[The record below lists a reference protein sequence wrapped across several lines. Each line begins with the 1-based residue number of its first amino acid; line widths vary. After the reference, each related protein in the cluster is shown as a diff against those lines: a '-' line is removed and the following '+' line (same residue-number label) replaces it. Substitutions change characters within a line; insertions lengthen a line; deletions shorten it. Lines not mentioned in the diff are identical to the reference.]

1 MKLTK
6 YIIIIAIFIASTTF
20 HLSSHPSTNTIL
32 SLVKDS
38 FFLDQDNMNADESL
52 DKNHTW
58 MNDHPFVL
66 AGYQTIATNI
76 TGAKEQLPSFLQ
88 HLVTVFHQ
96 GNYMDQFM
104 KDLTF

>member
-6 YIIIIAIFIASTTF
+6 YIIIIAIFIVSTTF
-20 HLSSHPSTNTIL
+20 HLSIHPSPNTIL

-38 FFLDQDNMNADESL
+38 FFLDQDNINADEGS
-52 DKNHTW
+52 DKNYTR
-58 MNDHPFVL
+58 MNDHPFPL
-66 AGYQTIATNI
+66 SRYQTIATNI
-76 TGAKEQLPSFLQ
+76 IGAKEKLPSFLQ

>member
-6 YIIIIAIFIASTTF
+6 YLIIIAIFIGSTTF
-20 HLSSHPSTNTIL
+20 HLSSHPSPNTIL
-32 SLVKDS
+32 FLVKDS
-38 FFLDQDNMNADESL
+38 FFLDQDNINGDKSS
-52 DKNHTW
+52 DKNYTW
-58 MNDHPFVL
+58 MNVDPFPL
-66 AGYQTIATNI
+66 SRYLTIATNI

>member
-20 HLSSHPSTNTIL
+20 HLSSHPSPNTIL

-38 FFLDQDNMNADESL
+38 FFLDLDNMNADESS

-58 MNDHPFVL
+58 MNDHPFAI

-76 TGAKEQLPSFLQ
+76 TGAKEQLPSFLH

-96 GNYMDQFM
+96 GNFMDQFM